1 MKNLIS
7 IIGFLILFTSC
18 NQQSDEQVFSNTE
31 KDTDLIEKEVSKE
44 TLEKFGIDSLQ
55 LKELTSKIKR
65 QEYPNIHSVIILK
78 NSRLVYEQYFSGN
91 DQNYGEDI
99 GVIHHNNNTL
109 HDLRSVSKSVV
120 SICVGIAIDKGMIK
134 GVQQKISD
142 FFPEIEFKNKKA
154 DWTIE
159 HFLTMA
165 TGLAWNEKIPYTN
178 PKNDEIQ
185 MTYSKNP
192 AAYVLNKPLESNPG
206 VKFNYSGGA
215 TQILA
220 EIVER
225 ASNTTLD
232 KFVNEHLF
240 LPIGIKKF
248 EWKKFSVWGGADKFA
263 APSGLRLTSRDLLK
277 IGLLH
282 RNKGKWIDN
291 QVLSEKWI
299 KQSFAPKINVPDGNS
314 FYGYQ
319 FWMWSDVILKNKIE
333 IVCANG
339 NGGQNIF
346 WDLKND
352 LIVVTTAGNYNKW
365 NRKND
370 PYALLRNEIYPL
382 FLK

>member
-1 MKNLIS
+1 MRNLIL
-7 IIGFLILFTSC
+7 IIAFLVLFISC
-18 NQQSDEQVFSNTE
+18 DEQDSPNIKKE
-31 KDTDLIEKEVSKE
+31 TDLIENEVSKE

-55 LKELTSKIKR
+55 LKQLTSKIEK

-78 NSRLVYEQYFSGN
+78 NSKLVYEQYFSGN
-91 DQNYGEDI
+91 DQSYGKDI
-99 GVIHHNNNTL
+99 GIIHHNKTTL

-142 FFPEIEFKNKKA
+142 FFPEIELKNEKA
-154 DWTIE
+154 NWTIE
-159 HFLTMA
+159 HFLTMT
-165 TGLAWNEKIPYTN
+165 TGLDWNEKIPYTN

-192 AAYVLNKPLESNPG
+192 IAYVLNKPLKNTPG

-220 EIVER
+220 EIIER
-225 ASNTTLD
+225 VSNTSLD
-232 KFVNEHLF
+232 KFANDHLF
-240 LPIGIKKF
+240 LPLGIKKF
-248 EWKKFSVWGGADKFA
+248 EWKKFSVWGGANKFA

-277 IGLLH
+277 IGLLYQ
-282 RNKGKWIDN
+282 NNGKWRDK
-291 QVLSEKWI
+291 QVLSEEWI
-299 KQSFAPKINVPDGNS
+299 KQSFSPKIGVPVSNS
-314 FYGYQ
+314 AYGYQ
-319 FWMWSDVILKNKIE
+319 FWMWSDVILKNKIK
-333 IVCANG
+333 IVRANG

-365 NRKND
+365 NIKNN

-382 FLK
+382 FLKKK